1 MAYRTPNESEQLPDN
16 AELLARIDE
25 HRAGPAVR
33 LRRLWDYYRNP
44 QLPAPPADDEDA
56 RTRRPYVQAQEF
68 GLPARLTGI
77 VRDLHGGQMI
87 LPQVQ
92 RKEIVVENDIAWR
105 IDTHVDFLF
114 GKPIV
119 LQSSASEPA
128 RSEQIG
134 RLLRLVLAANGG
146 LQFLQRLALLGAV
159 YGHVD
164 VLVKLLDAP
173 RDDAPS
179 LSEVGGTQ
187 SLGEPPAVSH
197 QAGAPHPDA
206 RPASD
211 GDDDSRDRPSLSP
224 VAAPAPVPA
233 DLPEASQPLD
243 ATLRQLARRIRF
255 EVVEPARG
263 LPLLDPRDATRAR
276 GFVQFWSV
284 HEAEAPRE
292 ISRARR
298 WFPRWRS
305 SSALHDGAAAEL
317 GFELHLPGSW
327 RVVERGRTVSSGR
340 SPIGRLPLVHVQ
352 NVPLPGSWDGAS
364 EVEPLVPLQDELN
377 TRLSDR
383 ASRIAMQSFKMY
395 LARGLEHFNNLPVG
409 PGQMWSSSNENASI
423 LEFGGDASCPSEDA
437 AIAEVR
443 EALDKTSGVSPIAA
457 GAIKGRIGRLTSAAA
472 LRVTL
477 LALLARVERKRVVYG
492 AAIESLSSLTLE
504 LLDAAGLFRTEPDE
518 RGIELHW
525 PNPIPL
531 NESERLEIARARL
544 DLGVPRELV
553 FRELGMPVG

>member
-1 MAYRTPNESEQLPDN
+1 MAYRTPIESEQLPDN

-197 QAGAPHPDA
+197 
-206 RPASD
+206 
-211 GDDDSRDRPSLSP
+211 
-224 VAAPAPVPA
+224 
-233 DLPEASQPLD
+233 
-243 ATLRQLARRIRF
+243 
-255 EVVEPARG
+255 
-263 LPLLDPRDATRAR
+263 
-276 GFVQFWSV
+276 
-284 HEAEAPRE
+284 
-292 ISRARR
+292 
-298 WFPRWRS
+298 
-305 SSALHDGAAAEL
+305 
-317 GFELHLPGSW
+317 
-327 RVVERGRTVSSGR
+327 
-340 SPIGRLPLVHVQ
+340 
-352 NVPLPGSWDGAS
+352 
-364 EVEPLVPLQDELN
+364 
-377 TRLSDR
+377 
-383 ASRIAMQSFKMY
+383 
-395 LARGLEHFNNLPVG
+395 
-409 PGQMWSSSNENASI
+409 
-423 LEFGGDASCPSEDA
+423 
-437 AIAEVR
+437 
-443 EALDKTSGVSPIAA
+443 
-457 GAIKGRIGRLTSAAA
+457 
-472 LRVTL
+472 
-477 LALLARVERKRVVYG
+477 
-492 AAIESLSSLTLE
+492 
-504 LLDAAGLFRTEPDE
+504 
-518 RGIELHW
+518 
-525 PNPIPL
+525 
-531 NESERLEIARARL
+531 
-544 DLGVPRELV
+544 
-553 FRELGMPVG
+553 